1 MIQYFLN
8 CHCNYYDTI
17 FSDCIDINF
26 TINVLQI
33 VLRTKS
39 RIQFSENQALT
50 QPPFLFTN
58 GATVLAMQRCIC
70 SGMLRA
76 SLCIFFSW
84 KYKAKRPARAYRQI
98 MRLHVTQLSWN
109 SSSHTPRSAS
119 DVFSGVRAKR
129 FAKLVNNIA
138 CFPSTSTTLF
148 LKQSD
153 NWSRCIKCT
162 LLSPSKC
169 NTTSCAKLTPF
180 ATTGSTILSRDIPFM
195 SPLPSI
201 KGVFKLISAI
211 VLSRSQP
218 ILDLYPASPITVF
231 LKQTKFY
238 LYTQLTPQ
246 SVPKPQAGTFFV
258 LILHPWTKTLICG
271 MDDVTSTD

>member
-1 MIQYFLN
+1 
-8 CHCNYYDTI
+8 
-17 FSDCIDINF
+17 
-26 TINVLQI
+26 
-33 VLRTKS
+33 
-39 RIQFSENQALT
+39 
-50 QPPFLFTN
+50 
-58 GATVLAMQRCIC
+58 MQRVIC
-70 SGMLRA
+70 CGMLRA

-98 MRLHVTQLSWN
+98 IRLHVTQLFWN

-119 DVFSGVRAKR
+119 DVSSGVRAKR

-180 ATTGSTILSRDIPFM
+180 ATTGSTILSRDIPFISLLQWM
-195 SPLPSI
+195 

-211 VLSRSQP
+211 ALSRSQP

-231 LKQTKFY
+231 LNQRNEILSLHTNHVKITIATTSCNFLCFRSYILEPK
-238 LYTQLTPQ
+238 LL
-246 SVPKPQAGTFFV
+246 SVA
-258 LILHPWTKTLICG
+258 WKTLRAQIKTGRIGNSGLWHSRPQRTVIYEDWHVDISITQSPVCFCQCTRENKYWTQ
-271 MDDVTSTD
+271 VLQRKLLHI